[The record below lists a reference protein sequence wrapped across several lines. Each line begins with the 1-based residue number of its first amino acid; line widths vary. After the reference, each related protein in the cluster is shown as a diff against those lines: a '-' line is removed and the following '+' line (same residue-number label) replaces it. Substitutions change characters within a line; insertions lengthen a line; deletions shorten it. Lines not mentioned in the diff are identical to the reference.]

1 MSPNANTSNPAKRG
15 EISRATKNHPGKMPA
30 QQAQVPA
37 VRLVADVEQV
47 ANHRHEADERV
58 EAEVAEHAR
67 EHPARRSK
75 PPGRLDDLAAGR
87 AGCGIAD
94 PGDEADDAVGPEP
107 EARARQPVALVEPIG
122 ETLDPLQRCPGLR
135 TDARCRRPPMARLG
149 ARRSMAHA
157 GCQYRE
163 KTAGRRWHAGCK
175 DADWVRSWLRG
186 GRMLAQAGP
195 GNDGVRASVPARARR
210 PALAGEPG
218 FCLLSSQLS
227 WSEREASH
235 EHQRRSEPAGGRP

>member
-1 MSPNANTSNPAKRG
+1 VACVLATAAVEELQERDVG
-15 EISRATKNHPGKMPA
+15 EPEGIVEFTVDEQATVRSGPGTA
-30 QQAQVPA
+30 EFELDPA

-75 PPGRLDDLAAGR
+75 PPGLLDDLAAGR
-87 AGCGIAD
+87 AGCGVAD

-163 KTAGRRWHAGCK
+163 KTAERRWHAG
-175 DADWVRSWLRG
+175 LQ
-186 GRMLAQAGP
+186 GRRLGSLLAP
-195 GNDGVRASVPARARR
+195 RR
-210 PALAGEPG
+210 PHAG
-218 FCLLSSQLS
+218 
-227 WSEREASH
+227 A
-235 EHQRRSEPAGGRP
+235 GRPR

>member
-75 PPGRLDDLAAGR
+75 PPGRLDDLAAER
-87 AGCGIAD
+87 AGCGVAD

-163 KTAGRRWHAGCK
+163 KTAARRWHAGCK

-186 GRMLAQAGP
+186 GP
-195 GNDGVRASVPARARR
+195 CWRR
-210 PALAGEPG
+210 PAPVTTACERRFPLALAGRPLPG
-218 FCLLSSQLS
+218 SPVFDCCLPNCPG
-227 WSEREASH
+227 ASA
-235 EHQRRSEPAGGRP
+235 R